1 LAALP
6 EHPAVSTRLRA
17 SNEGKTHDLP
27 FRSVFVVIP
36 LPPYQTAQSVIA
48 IILHSG
54 WTVLRLTV
62 VTCRGRIWTGRTMA
76 LVAGI

>member
-1 LAALP
+1 MTSL
-6 EHPAVSTRLRA
+6 
-17 SNEGKTHDLP
+17 
-27 FRSVFVVIP
+27 VVWC
-36 LPPYQTAQSVIA
+36 LWSSRCPPYPTAQSVIA

-62 VTCRGRIWTGRTMA
+62 VTWRGRIWTGRTMA